1 MMDEFDKVLA
11 GIFDGNGVIITIG
24 CFVIG
29 LFLKGS
35 IKGLPNKYIPY
46 INSLIAIILGFLI
59 PDTYSDKPIATKIIL
74 LAFLGISSVG
84 LYEYICN
91 MVQKRFSV
99 NLKQIINNIININE
113 SNELTS
119 QTLEDVPHNDN
130 NDTDIE

>member
-11 GIFDGNGVIITIG
+11 GIFTGNGVIITIG

-59 PDTYSDKPIATKIIL
+59 PDTYSDKPIVTKIIL
-74 LAFLGISSVG
+74 LAFLGVSSVG

-113 SNELTS
+113 SDELTS
-119 QTLEDVPHNDN
+119 QTLEDVPHNDD
-130 NDTDIE
+130 NDTDLE